1 MNLFELFVKIGVDD
15 QASGK
20 LKILSSKLGSGLK
33 TAAKIGTA
41 AVGAAAT
48 AITALTGAAIKNYA
62 EYEQL
67 VGGVETLFKGSSKK
81 LQKYAANAYKTA
93 GMSANDYMST
103 ATSFAASLINSFKDT
118 SSEITE
124 EMADEMIEGLDRQVD
139 AFEEATDKQISLIN
153 KQYMENM
160 KLIDEEE
167 YRRLKAV
174 DDQIAAIEAQ
184 EKAEE
189 DAIKRREQAEKK
201 AELQRIVDTAAN
213 AESRARAEENL
224 AKYVQEIAE
233 DERKQ
238 ARKNQIAEL
247 KDQKDAIKD
256 EADLKRDALK
266 EQHDYELDAYKDA
279 RKKELEELKKHL
291 KKQEEMIKASIGTMA
306 EAVSLPAEAYEKAAE
321 ATDMAISDMSDN
333 ANKMG
338 TDMELIK
345 NAYQGFSKQNYT
357 INLVSA
363 A

>member
-15 QASGK
+15 KASK
-20 LKILSSKLGSGLK
+20 NIQNISEKLGKGLK
-33 TAAKIGTA
+33 TAGKIGLK
-41 AVGAAAT
+41 AVGAAA
-48 AITALTGAAIKNYA
+48 AGITALTGAAIKNYA

-67 VGGVETLFKGSSKK
+67 VGGVDTLFKGASKK
-81 LQKYAANAYKTA
+81 VQRYAAEAYRTS

-118 SSEITE
+118 SSAITE
-124 EMADEMIEGLDRQVD
+124 EMADEMIDGLDRQVD
-139 AFEEATDKQISLIN
+139 AFEEATDKQIELIN

-189 DAIKRREQAEKK
+189 ETIKKREQAERK
-201 AELQRIVDTAAN
+201 AELQRVIDTAAN
-213 AESRARAEENL
+213 AESRAKAEENL

-233 DERKQ
+233 DERKE
-238 ARKNQIAEL
+238 ARKNQISEL

-266 EQHDYELDAYKDA
+266 DQHDYELDAYKDA

-291 KKQEEMIKASIGTMA
+291 KKQEEMIKASVGTMA

-345 NAYQGFSKQNYT
+345 NAYQGLT
-357 INLVSA
+357 A